1 MTDGTHAEDGWEG
14 LLAGLRD
21 GDEQACAAFYHRYGP
36 LLERLADRNLE
47 SGMKRRVD
55 GDEVAHSACRTF
67 LRRVQDG
74 AFELS
79 GRDDLW
85 NLLSA
90 IAVAKLRKKVR
101 FHGAGKRGVD
111 REVRPAGADDG
122 VDPAD
127 RAAALDAAPDAAV
140 EVMDAIQGLLD
151 QLDVEER
158 TLVCLKLEQR
168 TDVEVAEALGCAE
181 RTVRR
186 IRQRV
191 QERLGLMLG
200 EA

>member
-1 MTDGTHAEDGWEG
+1 MTAQPTENWDS
-14 LLAGLRD
+14 LLGGLRE
-21 GDEQACAAFYHRYGP
+21 GDEDACAAFYTRYGP

-47 SGMKRRVD
+47 SGLRRRVD

-67 LRRVQDG
+67 LRRVREG
-74 AFELS
+74 AFDLGGS
-79 GRDDLW
+79 DDLW

-101 FHGAGKRGVD
+101 FHLAQKRGVD
-111 REVRPAGADDG
+111 QEVRGAADATTGPEDRTATPEPG
-122 VDPAD
+122 PAD
-127 RAAALDAAPDAAV
+127 AV

-151 QLDVEER
+151 ELDGEER
-158 TLVCLKLEQR
+158 MLVCLKLEQR
-168 TDVEVAEALGCAE
+168 TDDEVATALGCTE

-186 IRQRV
+186 IRKRV
-191 QERLGLMLG
+191 QDRLGAMLS